1 VTPEGNLMRSL
12 FAIASLLLVFALAP
26 ATAARAEQYPTAVF
40 SGLDKISAT
49 VTQFEVQIGKP
60 ARYGSLEVLV
70 RACHKKSPEETP
82 QTSVY
87 VEVSEVSQDTGE
99 VAPMPMFK
107 GWMFAESPGI
117 NGLEHP
123 VYDIWLNTCK
133 GAASPQPDG
142 NL

>member
-1 VTPEGNLMRSL
+1 MQSL
-12 FAIASLLLVFALAP
+12 FALVSLLLFSL
-26 ATAARAEQYPTAVF
+26 TSTSGRADQYPTAVF

-49 VTQFEVQIGKP
+49 VTQFEVQLGKP

-70 RACHKKSPEETP
+70 RACHKKPPEETP

-87 VEVSEVSQDTGE
+87 VEVREVSVDTGE
-99 VAPMPMFK
+99 VDPKPMFK

-117 NGLEHP
+117 NGLEHA

-133 GAASPQPDG
+133 GAASPEPG
-142 NL
+142 SNL